1 MRIPALA
8 LAVAFSGGILLG
20 RQLQVTPDVLRL
32 SLTGVIF
39 LLICAALFVWCD
51 SLRAAAIFSL
61 LSWICLGALAILLT
75 SGPLPAEHVLS
86 RIAAGQIELKT
97 PLRWY
102 GRLRSEPSRLPW
114 GLELELAGVETA
126 QGTIPVV
133 GGMRVSFTP
142 KDSDPS
148 LPEVHAGDEVSVL
161 TQARLPQVFRDAGA
175 FDRRAYLAQQNI
187 HLLATLRAS
196 SLLER
201 IASPPPTAATRLA
214 RFRALLRKRL
224 DSLYPNAPEKAGI
237 LRAMLLGDRSF
248 VDHAESVNFQKT
260 GVFHVLV
267 VAGLHVGALSFF
279 LYWL

>member
-61 LSWICLGALAILLT
+61 LT

-114 GLELELAGVETA
+114 GFELELELAGVETA

-196 SLLER
+196 SLLE
-201 IASPPPTAATRLA
+201 
-214 RFRALLRKRL
+214 
-224 DSLYPNAPEKAGI
+224 
-237 LRAMLLGDRSF
+237 
-248 VDHAESVNFQKT
+248 
-260 GVFHVLV
+260 
-267 VAGLHVGALSFF
+267 
-279 LYWL
+279 